1 MIRFGKTDREFE
13 TVYQDYSGSI
23 HRTLLGMTGNHS
35 VAEELTQET
44 FIKAWKG
51 LPQFGFR
58 SSLKTWIFQVAVN
71 VGRDWLR
78 SHKTLTLISDAEEH
92 EENVNTSEQAAIRE
106 ALLVMDEDSRTVI
119 ILFYWEG
126 LKQDE
131 MSRILNIPEGTVK
144 SRLFTAKTRLRE
156 ILLMKGFD
164 V

>member
-1 MIRFGKTDREFE
+1 MIRIGKSDKEFE

-58 SSLKTWIFQVAVN
+58 SSLKTWIYQVAVN

-78 SHKTLTLISDAEEH
+78 GHKTMALVAEESR
-92 EENVNTSEQAAIRE
+92 EENVNTSEQTAIRE
-106 ALLVMDEDSRTVI
+106 ALLVMDEDSRMVI
-119 ILFYWEG
+119 ILYYWEG
-126 LKQDE
+126 MNQEE
-131 MSRILNIPEGTVK
+131 MSLILSIPQGTVK
-144 SRLFTAKTRLRE
+144 SRLFTAKSRLRE
-156 ILLMKGFD
+156 ILLMKGFE